1 MITFISNK
9 TNKFCQITLRIN
21 RYIHKRKVVPV
32 FLPRSDSRLAVMQRV
47 SKLVSNKCIA
57 ASKVATPLRELT
69 CRVGSHS
76 VTCHPT
82 EVTFPPLPQPKL
94 VLARLSNPVGMQGR
108 VDLVVLLHAEMAHPP
123 EDGHPLTH
131 PGTNRARRA
140 LTSFMR
146 RTPLTTTPRRH

>member
-1 MITFISNK
+1 M
-9 TNKFCQITLRIN
+9 
-21 RYIHKRKVVPV
+21 
-32 FLPRSDSRLAVMQRV
+32 
-47 SKLVSNKCIA
+47 
-57 ASKVATPLRELT
+57 
-69 CRVGSHS
+69 GSHS
-76 VTCHPT
+76 VTCHPA

-140 LTSFMR
+140 LTSFLR
-146 RTPLTTTPRRH
+146 RMPLTTTPRRQPVGLLSAREWKLKCAVTIEVKMYPAGVLSCSCFHRATNHSCRGDIRSSIHPFSFAVA